1 MKKIEFYTARYC
13 GKCRALKRRIND
25 LSEELKAIEIEY
37 IDIDICKDKVKKN
50 KVDGVPTLIL
60 YIGGE
65 EVRRASGSMYEEDLL
80 NFIA

>member
-25 LSEELKAIEIEY
+25 LSDELKAIEIEFV
-37 IDIDICKDKVKKN
+37 DIDICKVKVKKN
-50 KVDGVPTLIL
+50 NVDGFPTLIL
-60 YIGGE
+60 YIDGLE
-65 EVRRASGSMYEEDLL
+65 EKRVSGSIYEEDLL

>member
-25 LSEELKAIEIEY
+25 LSDELKAIEIEFV
-37 IDIDICKDKVKKN
+37 DIDICKEKVKKN
-50 KVDGVPTLIL
+50 NVDGVPTLIL
-60 YIGGE
+60 YIDGLE
-65 EVRRASGSMYEEDLL
+65 AKRVSGSIYEEDLL